1 MDVGLSLPQEG
12 ERLPASVVVEFA
24 GAAEQVGFAS
34 LWVADRLLV
43 PVESRSLYAGVGT
56 EIPAAMRSFAAP
68 LEVLTAAAVA
78 TSTVRLGTSV
88 LVTGTHEPVEL
99 AKRLATLDQLS
110 GGRVVVGL
118 GLGWS
123 EDEYEAAGVDFATRG
138 ARADEFIE
146 VLLACWGPDPVSYRG
161 EHFTVPASWIGPK
174 PLQQPHPPLLMGMW
188 SPAGV
193 RRTIRWG
200 AGWNPG
206 GLPVSHAAEQLAAMN
221 AERGDRPPLT
231 MHYRIF
237 MQPPVPTLSPLTVEA
252 AADLVRRAAA
262 AGFEEVIIDLGLWGE
277 LDSPEAWAA
286 APERMA
292 PLLEA
297 ANP

>member
-12 ERLPASVVVEFA
+12 DRLPAEVVTDFA
-24 GAAEQVGFAS
+24 RAAERAGFAS

-43 PVESRSLYAGVGT
+43 PVESRSLYAGVGA
-56 EIPAAMRSFAAP
+56 EIPAGMRSFAAP
-68 LEVLTAAAVA
+68 LEVLAVAAMA

-88 LVTGTHEPVEL
+88 LTTGTHEPVEL

-138 ARADEFIE
+138 GRADEFIE

-174 PLQQPHPPLLMGMW
+174 PLQSPHPPLLMGMW

-200 AGWNPG
+200 TGWNPG
-206 GLPVSHAAEQLAAMN
+206 GLSVSEAASRLASMN
-221 AERGDRPPLT
+221 AERLAGPPLT

-237 MQPPVPTLSPLTVEA
+237 MQPPVPTLSPLSVDD
-252 AADLVRRAAA
+252 AADLVARAAA
-262 AGFEEVIIDLGLWGE
+262 AGFDEVQIDLGLWAE

-286 APERMA
+286 APERLT

-297 ANP
+297 ASR